1 MVLGTTSCPTRCWQ
15 GLAAV
20 TTLGEPRNVNFANI
34 PGDQFFYVVV
44 PEPASLL
51 ALSAGLM
58 GVLALRRRRQA

>member
-1 MVLGTTSCPTRCWQ
+1 
-15 GLAAV
+15 
-20 TTLGEPRNVNFANI
+20 VNFANI
-34 PGDQFFYVVV
+34 PGNQFFYVVV